1 MNNSLVAL
9 QLGGLAK
16 KALTEGCEGRVMG
29 ITSRGVF
36 LNTGRRILFVTD
48 ADYRSPYNIQ
58 LSSNRRQ
65 FDQFTPADTWTYSNG
80 ELVFLDKDIR
90 IDIKGAILWQ
100 PAPAPVMETTL
111 PEQSR
116 RMEAIL
122 QHMLE
127 LDPGKGWL
135 YLVETSDLAAGSEA
149 SLIHE
154 MTARFLDSV
163 KNSDLEGTLKAGRSI
178 LGRGGGLTP
187 SGDDWISGFLLYF
200 ARTGQQSE
208 FIRTLG
214 RSLTDQAFESTT
226 MISANRIEAACQ
238 GWSEELFLEI
248 VDSLLVSDAEVSSL
262 KIERLVNFGHS
273 SGVDTCVGI
282 GAALKIV

>member
-1 MNNSLVAL
+1 MNDPLVAL

-36 LNTGRRILFVTD
+36 LNTGRRILFATD

-58 LSSNRRQ
+58 LSLNRRQ
-65 FDQFTPADTWTYSNG
+65 FDQFTPADTWAYLNG
-80 ELVFLDKDIR
+80 ELIFLDKDIR
-90 IDIKGAILWQ
+90 IDIKSAFLWQ

-116 RMEAIL
+116 RMDALL
-122 QHMLE
+122 QRMID

-135 YLVETSDLAAGSEA
+135 YLTDSTDLAAGSEA
-149 SLIHE
+149 SLIRE
-154 MTARFLDSV
+154 MTARFLDCV
-163 KNSDLEGTLKAGRSI
+163 KNSDLDGTLKAGRSI

-208 FIRTLG
+208 FINTLG
-214 RSLTDQAFESTT
+214 RSLTDMAFECTT
-226 MISANRIEAACQ
+226 MISANRIESACQ

-248 VDSLLVSDAEVSSL
+248 VDSLMVSNAEVSSL

-282 GAALKIV
+282 AAALKLL

>member
-1 MNNSLVAL
+1 
-9 QLGGLAK
+9 
-16 KALTEGCEGRVMG
+16 MG

-36 LNTGRRILFVTD
+36 LNTGQRILFATD

-58 LSSNRRQ
+58 LSLNRRQ
-65 FDQFTPADTWTYSNG
+65 FDPFTPADTWTFSNG

-90 IDIKGAILWQ
+90 IDITKAVLWQ
-100 PAPAPVMETTL
+100 PTLSPIMETTL
-111 PEQSR
+111 SEQSQCMDALLK
-116 RMEAIL
+116 RMIEI
-122 QHMLE
+122 
-127 LDPGKGWL
+127 DPGKGWL
-135 YLVETSDLAAGSEA
+135 YLADSSDLAPESEA

-154 MTARFLDSV
+154 MTERFLVYV
-163 KNSDLEGTLKAGRSI
+163 KNRDLEGTLKAGKSI

-200 ARTGQQSE
+200 ARTGQQTP
-208 FIRTLG
+208 FISALG
-214 RSLTDQAFESTT
+214 RSLTDIAFESTT

-248 VDSLLVSDAEVSSL
+248 VDSLMVSDAEVSNL

-282 GAALKIV
+282 GAALRVVS